1 MARYLPLAIHSSDEW
16 PYCAL
21 LKKRDVAWSSDMD
34 GDMEI
39 GSERDG
45 YRMACVAE
53 AVELMRYFC
62 WNWQNF

>member
-1 MARYLPLAIHSSDEW
+1 
-16 PYCAL
+16 
-21 LKKRDVAWSSDMD
+21 MD
-34 GDMEI
+34 GVKEI